1 MNGIASATGELN
13 VGVKTNIYFM
23 LIISPDK

>member
-1 MNGIASATGELN
+1 MNGIASAIGELN
-13 VGVKTNIYFM
+13 VGVKTNIYFL

>member
-13 VGVKTNIYFM
+13 VGVKTNIYFL

>member
-1 MNGIASATGELN
+1 MNGTASAIGELN
-13 VGVKTNIYFM
+13 VGVKTNIYFL